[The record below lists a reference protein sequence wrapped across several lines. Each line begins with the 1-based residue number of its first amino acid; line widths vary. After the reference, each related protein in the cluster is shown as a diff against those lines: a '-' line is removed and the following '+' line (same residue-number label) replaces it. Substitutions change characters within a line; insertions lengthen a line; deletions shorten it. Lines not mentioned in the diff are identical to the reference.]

1 MIKISLLHISR
12 QRPQLAFDC
21 FQEWMGNCANP
32 KEIEYIL
39 GVDDDDP
46 TLKQYESLFANI
58 DRITCDSF
66 IFNVTDSRNGVQALN
81 NTAKVIS
88 STTEVLMSV
97 SDDQGCFKNWD
108 LEIFKVLEGIDNFK
122 DPKFIGVSD
131 GLNPYGGTFV
141 YYISNRAYYNKFEWI
156 LYPEYDGMW
165 ADNDMTKLAQKTGAL
180 IDASHLLF
188 QHKHYSLGLNKYD
201 AIYEKTNNPVEFK
214 KNEKIFLA
222 RQQRNFDL

>member
-12 QRPQLAFDC
+12 QRSQLAFDC
-21 FQEWMGNCANP
+21 FQEWMGNCANY
-32 KEIEYIL
+32 KEVEYIL
-39 GVDDDDP
+39 GVDDNDP
-46 TLKQYESLFANI
+46 TLNDYTRLFI
-58 DRITCDSF
+58 DNKREYPSF

-81 NTAKVIS
+81 NAAKVIS
-88 STTEVLMSV
+88 PTTEVIMSV
-97 SDDQGCFKNWD
+97 SDDQGCFINWD
-108 LEIFKVLEGIDNFK
+108 VEIFKVLECIDNFK

-141 YYISNRAYYNKFEWI
+141 YYISNRAYYNKFGWV
-156 LYPEYDGMW
+156 LCPEYDGMW